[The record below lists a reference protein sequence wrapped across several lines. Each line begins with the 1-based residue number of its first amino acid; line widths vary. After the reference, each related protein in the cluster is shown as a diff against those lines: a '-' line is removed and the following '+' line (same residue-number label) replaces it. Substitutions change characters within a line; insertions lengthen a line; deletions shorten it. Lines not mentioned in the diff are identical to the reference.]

1 MIMNYFL
8 ILTLS
13 EYDNLL
19 KIMTIIEKIL
29 ANHSDQDIVKPG
41 QIVDVDIDARAARDF
56 GGANVVK
63 NLREHGLK
71 LENPAKTFFTFDCNP
86 TGSDQKYAVNQHICR
101 LYAREHNIKIYDI
114 NAGIGTHILIDEG
127 YVYPGATSIST
138 DSHANILGAVGAFG
152 QGMGDMDIAAAWNKG
167 KVWFKVPESIK
178 LVFNGDF
185 PESVYAK
192 DIVLNMLN
200 KFGANTLLGYSIEVY
215 GEAIEK
221 LGLDDRI
228 TIASMATEMGAIIL
242 LFPPNEEVIRYCS
255 ERTSLEF
262 VPVFADDNA
271 EYSRII
277 EIDASTFVPMVSRP
291 GKPHDTVDI
300 NIIKGKKIDSAF
312 IGSCTNGRIEDMR
325 KAAEVLKGRKVAPGV
340 VLKIVPATD
349 EVWNRC
355 LSEGLIEIF
364 KNAGALVSNAG
375 CAGCAAGQ
383 VGQNGPGEV
392 TISTGNRNFPGK
404 QGKGEVYLG
413 SPAIVAASAV
423 AGMITLT
430 NQIPEIPA
438 DIIIPHTD
446 GEYKVVSEQ
455 RSTNVAEDLIG
466 RCWVINKDNIDTDM
480 IFHNRYL
487 AITDIKEMG
496 QYTFDNLEGYEDFA
510 GKCEKGDI
518 IITGKN
524 FGSGSSRQQAVD
536 CFKSLGVQ
544 AVIAESFGAIYER
557 NAINA
562 AFPILSYSSID
573 EIGIN
578 NGDTVKINLKSGKLT
593 NIENGSFAIINPFS
607 DVQMEIFK
615 RGGLL

>member
-455 RSTNVAEDLIG
+455 RKVLG
-466 RCWVINKDNIDTDM
+466 NK
-480 IFHNRYL
+480 
-487 AITDIKEMG
+487 
-496 QYTFDNLEGYEDFA
+496 
-510 GKCEKGDI
+510 
-518 IITGKN
+518 
-524 FGSGSSRQQAVD
+524 
-536 CFKSLGVQ
+536 
-544 AVIAESFGAIYER
+544 
-557 NAINA
+557 
-562 AFPILSYSSID
+562 
-573 EIGIN
+573 
-578 NGDTVKINLKSGKLT
+578 
-593 NIENGSFAIINPFS
+593 
-607 DVQMEIFK
+607 
-615 RGGLL
+615 